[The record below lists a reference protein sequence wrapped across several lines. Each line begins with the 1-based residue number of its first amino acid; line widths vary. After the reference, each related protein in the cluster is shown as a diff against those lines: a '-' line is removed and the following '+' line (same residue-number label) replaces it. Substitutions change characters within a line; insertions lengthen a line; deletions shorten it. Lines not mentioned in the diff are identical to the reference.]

1 MEITNVVW
9 REEVNPSED
18 LTKLSQYAKA
28 YTTAT
33 MDKASKVSNLLKE
46 KDQAIISL
54 ETQVQ
59 EKQQRI
65 EQLEQQLA
73 AQRQSNEQ
81 LNEQLLKEKQRIDQH
96 AVQKQKELSQAL
108 NKLKTMNEQL
118 SKSKDEQITQ
128 LSLQIKRFKEFPKVE
143 EFKSEALQITKAL
156 STQLN
161 LLCNNISLVPPFC
174 EISSSMID
182 KSLDDRQKL
191 EQANETLTEFLSWQE
206 TKEGQAANLPQILE
220 SHKEIMFLEWQTQ

>member
-1 MEITNVVW
+1 
-9 REEVNPSED
+9 
-18 LTKLSQYAKA
+18 
-28 YTTAT
+28 
-33 MDKASKVSNLLKE
+33 MDKASEVSNLLKE

-65 EQLEQQLA
+65 EQQLA

-81 LNEQLLKEKQRIDQH
+81 LNEQLIKEKQRIDQH
-96 AVQKQKELSQAL
+96 AVLKKKALSQAL
-108 NKLKTMNEQL
+108 NKLKIINEQL
-118 SKSKDEQITQ
+118 SKSKDEHITQ
-128 LSLQIKRFKEFPKVE
+128 LSLQIERFKEFPKVE

-156 STQLN
+156 STNLN

-182 KSLDDRQKL
+182 KSFEDKKKL
-191 EQANETLTEFLSWQE
+191 ERVDETLTEFIYCKE
-206 TKEGQAANLPQILE
+206 TKQRQATNVPEILE
-220 SHKEIMFLEWQTQ
+220 PHKEILFLEWKTQLMKAERETLRCRSVTGNLVELINDTLYL